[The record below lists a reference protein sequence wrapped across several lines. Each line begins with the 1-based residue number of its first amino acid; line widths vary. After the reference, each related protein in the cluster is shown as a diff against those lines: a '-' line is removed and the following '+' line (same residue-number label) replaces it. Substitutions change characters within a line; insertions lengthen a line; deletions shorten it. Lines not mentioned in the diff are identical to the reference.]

1 MLPAKARVIK
11 SAFEL
16 ISQREIDTLAQNFFS
31 NQSID
36 NIFSN
41 SAVSQIINY
50 TMGIAYAVFAIC
62 FLVGL
67 FNISVKNDNFS
78 TQGVFSPLQFFI
90 KAALVKILMD
100 ASPNLFKSMMNGAMD
115 LLNYILSSS
124 AGVGTSP
131 DDGKI
136 TDEVFTELARH
147 LSLMEA
153 WISWLLTGIL
163 SLFLILMTLFIALT
177 FASLIIKIVI
187 YYLIT
192 PIGVATLVNDET
204 SLAGKNFLR
213 TLFAFA
219 GELIVIGIV
228 IALYSA
234 IANSVDSF
242 FGVAS
247 GAGGSKIINI
257 LFNGSHYLQEAVTNK
272 DVNAFT
278 LPISMF
284 SRVFLTVLFIQ
295 LLKKAEPI
303 SRRLTGAN

>member
-1 MLPAKARVIK
+1 MLPAKARVMK

-16 ISQREIDTLAQNFFS
+16 ISQREIDTLAGNFFS

-36 NIFSN
+36 TIFSN
-41 SAVSQIINY
+41 TAVAQIVNY

-100 ASPNLFKSMMNGAMD
+100 ASPNLFKSMMSGAMD
-115 LLNYILSSS
+115 LLNYILNAST
-124 AGVGTSP
+124 GFGTE
-131 DDGKI
+131 GKI
-136 TDEVFTELARH
+136 TDEVFTQLARR

-153 WISWLLTGIL
+153 WASWLLTGIL
-163 SLFLILMTLFIALT
+163 SLVLLLMTLFIALT

-192 PIGVATLVNDET
+192 PIGVATLVNEET

-219 GELIVIGIV
+219 GELVVIGIV

-234 IANSVDSF
+234 IANNVDAF
-242 FGVAS
+242 FGVAAN
-247 GAGGSKIINI
+247 GAGNKIINI
-257 LFNGSHYLQEAVTNK
+257 LFNGSHYLQEAVDSK
-272 DVNAFT
+272 KVNAFT
-278 LPISMF
+278 LPLSMF
-284 SRVFLTVLFIQ
+284 SRVFLTVMFMQ

>member
-1 MLPAKARVIK
+1 MLPSKARIMK

-16 ISQREIDTLAQNFFS
+16 ISQREIDTLAGNFFS

-36 NIFSN
+36 TIFSN
-41 SAVSQIINY
+41 TAVTQIVNY

-100 ASPNLFKSMMNGAMD
+100 ASPNLFKSMMSGAMD
-115 LLNYILSSS
+115 LLNYILETSTSF
-124 AGVGTSP
+124 GTE
-131 DDGKI
+131 GKI
-136 TDEVFTELARH
+136 ADEVFTQLARR
-147 LSLMEA
+147 LNLMEA
-153 WISWLLTGIL
+153 WASWLLTGIL
-163 SLFLILMTLFIALT
+163 SLILLVLTLFIALT

-192 PIGVATLVNDET
+192 PIGVATLVNEET
-204 SLAGKNFLR
+204 ALAGKNFLR

-234 IANSVDSF
+234 IANNVDAF

-247 GAGGSKIINI
+247 DQAGGKIISI
-257 LFNGSHYLQEAVTNK
+257 LFNGSSYLQDAVDSK

-278 LPISMF
+278 LPLSMF
-284 SRVFLTVLFIQ
+284 SRVFLTVMFMQ

-303 SRRLTGAN
+303 SKRLTGAN

>member
-1 MLPAKARVIK
+1 MLPSKARIMK

-16 ISQREIDTLAQNFFS
+16 ISQREIDTLAGNFFS

-36 NIFSN
+36 TIFSN
-41 SAVSQIINY
+41 TAVTQIVNY

-100 ASPNLFKSMMNGAMD
+100 ASPNLFKSMMSSAMD
-115 LLNYILSSS
+115 LLNYILEASTSF
-124 AGVGTSP
+124 GTE
-131 DDGKI
+131 GKI
-136 TDEVFTELARH
+136 ADEVFTQLARR
-147 LSLMEA
+147 LNLMEA
-153 WISWLLTGIL
+153 WASWLLTGIL
-163 SLFLILMTLFIALT
+163 SLILLVLTLFIALT

-192 PIGVATLVNDET
+192 PIGVATLVNEET

-234 IANSVDSF
+234 IANNVDAF

-247 GAGGSKIINI
+247 DQAGGKIISI
-257 LFNGSHYLQEAVTNK
+257 LFNGSSYLQDAVDNK

-278 LPISMF
+278 LPLSMF
-284 SRVFLTVLFIQ
+284 SRVFLTVMFMQ

-303 SRRLTGAN
+303 SKRLTGAN